1 MKLFLAFLCLS
12 GTVLAERT
20 PKSIPD
26 CIHALNA
33 AYGYIPPEVKFSITP
48 GETSLKTSPSLSTYA
63 ENGKLQYAS
72 VGSSSSSYE
81 ASAGISGY
89 THGGGPVQVTKYVA
103 PVKSSNY
110 EPAVTYAKG
119 GSITYADRS
128 PASKFAAVV
137 PSGIEFKNLVTPTI
151 SNKKSGNTYLPPVNT
166 KVETYQSPGYTYSK
180 STPGITKTATYTT
193 TGGGSL
199 DLSKF
204 GGDLTKLGFSS
215 PAITT
220 KIESFTSPGYTF
232 SKQTPGYSKIETYTT
247 GDYAKAG
254 NLESIFSSS
263 AYNPFAGAISYAP
276 KVTYGA
282 PTLTKL
288 SAVTAHSNLAS
299 FSAQPLFAK
308 ALTPSPAAVYA
319 PSLSRSYLPSLQTT
333 DYTKTLSGGLS
344 HQYVSKP
351 APVITTQYV
360 SAPAKVATYA
370 APVASHYISAP
381 VKVATYATGNAHLG
395 QYVAPAVAKVQAAYV
410 APSVAK
416 VASYSA
422 PTLVSGYAAPA
433 VAKVA
438 TYAAPSSAH
447 ISSSG
452 GAISHQYV
460 SKPASHITGYAAP
473 AVAKVATYSAPA
485 IAKATYS
492 GGDSLHYSSGGGL
505 SHQYISKPAAQV
517 TTYAA
522 PAVAKVA
529 TYSGES
535 LGHFSSSG
543 GVSHQ
548 YVSKPSA
555 HITGYAAPA
564 VAKVASYAAPAKVA
578 TYAAPAVV
586 KVASYS
592 EGSSAHFSSSGG
604 VGGGAVS
611 HQYVSKPA
619 GHITGYAAPAVTK
632 VASYSEGHITGYAA
646 PVVTKV
652 ASYAAPVVKVAS
664 YSEGSSAHFS
674 SSGGGGAISHQY
686 VSKPTGHI
694 SGYAAPAVAK
704 VATYAAPAVAK
715 VATYAAPAVVTSYS
729 GGGGAHYSSNGGG
742 GAVSHQYVSKPTAH
756 ITGYATP
763 TVAKVTPVVAA
774 PAVATYA
781 APSVVKVASYSGGN
795 SAHFSSSGGG
805 GAVSHQYV
813 SKPTAHITGYAAP
826 AVAKV
831 ASYAAPVVTAPAV
844 AKLPPMLPRLLL
856 RLPAIRRVVQPISV
870 PVVVVAPYHIN
881 MFQNQ
886 LLILQVMA
894 PAVAKVATY
903 SAPVVAAPAVAKV
916 ATYAAPAVVKVASY
930 SEGSSGHFSSSGGGG
945 GAVSHQYVSRPA
957 THITTGYAAPAVAK
971 VATYAAPAVA
981 APSVAKDGGYTY
993 EAPAVAVK
1001 LGAGYT
1007 QESLGHFRSSSGY
1020 AAPAVTKV
1028 ATYAAPAVVKVA
1040 GYSGDSSAHY
1050 TTSGGGGGAVSHQYV
1065 SKPATHITGYAGPA
1079 VTKIATYSAA
1089 PVIAKPSTL
1098 LNAPVVSKVATYQT
1112 PAVVKVSS
1120 YSGGESLSQYVSGG
1134 GGAHGAV
1141 SHQYI
1146 SKQAPQSIAYAAPA
1160 TAKVVSYAAPAI
1172 VAAPAAV
1179 KVASAHYTSSSGGA
1193 VSHQYVSKPA
1203 THISGYGAPAVA
1215 KLATITTP
1223 TLTQYVSAPAVA
1235 KVATYNGESSLKL
1248 TSSGGGAVSHQY
1260 VSKPAG
1266 HITAYAA
1273 PAVSK
1278 VATYIEPQLVSKP
1291 ALQLTGYAGPAI
1303 AKVATYSGQ
1312 SATHISSGGGGAVSH
1327 QYVSQPGSAITK
1339 VASYS
1344 SPAVTHIASQPST
1357 VNKYESRVQYASQPA
1372 VAKVSG
1378 YQPIAT
1384 IGKYETSAGGAVSHQ
1399 YVSKATPQVS
1409 VLAAPAVA
1417 KVATYSTPTL
1427 SHYAVQPALTKV
1439 ATYQTGG
1446 PAIAKVATYSAP
1458 ALTHYSSGPS
1468 IGKLAT
1474 ISSSSHSSG
1483 AISHQYVS
1491 KPALGGYAAH
1501 AYAQY
1506 ATGPASYS
1514 YGSLHTPHVN
1524 PLFTSSSIARYG
1536 SSGAVSQ
1543 QYLAKPVQLSGKL
1556 SGYTTGPVLG
1566 KVVSQSAGA
1575 VSHQYVSKPAVA
1587 TTLISGPAH
1596 AKVTYGT
1603 KLISSSGGLGTHQLL
1618 SQPLQTVQ
1626 LTAPAKLSVSSL
1638 HGSAI
1643 HGSTGHGG
1651 AISHQYVSKPVHG
1664 IAVAK
1669 TGSLAA
1675 PLVVGGS
1682 SQIFSFKFW
1691 LYYKRYWGSWCSH
1704 FSSIYFSAFATKSGW
1719 LLAAGHLVAKPL
1731 AAPALH
1737 LTTGHGAA
1745 FSSQHVAGHGLG
1757 LGLTNLHGG
1766 SLAAGHQGILGG
1778 YYGAISLGHG
1788 GTSPAITGYQ
1798 GVLGLATHGRAPL
1811 GSIHGLKG
1819 IHASSIPTGHGGL
1832 PLGSLGPLGP
1842 LAGYQHGVGGIGPLG
1857 ANFYRYAPAVP
1868 ALRSHTLTPAAF
1880 LRNTP
1885 IIKPAKIKLMTEQH
1899 LEYFNDHPRY
1909 AFEYGVNDP
1918 TTGDIK
1924 HQREERDGDV
1934 VRGEYSLVE
1943 PDGNVRTVKYYADWE
1958 TGFHAQVINSRDAV
1972 KTLTKR
1978 TASKS

>member
-1 MKLFLAFLCLS
+1 MTLNPLTLSSNFQLFLAFLCLS

-20 PKSIPD
+20 TKSISD

-33 AYGYIPPEVKFSITP
+33 AYGYIPPEVKFSVTP
-48 GETSLKTSPSLSTYA
+48 GETSLKTSPSVSTYT

-81 ASAGISGY
+81 SSAGISGY

-151 SNKKSGNTYLPPVNT
+151 SNKKASNAYLPPVNT

-193 TGGGSL
+193 TGDSSL

-232 SKQTPGYSKIETYTT
+232 SKQTPGFSKVETYTT

-276 KVTYGA
+276 KITYGA

-288 SAVTAHSNLAS
+288 SALTTHSNLAS

-333 DYTKTLSGGLS
+333 GYAKALSGGLS

-395 QYVAPAVAKVQAAYV
+395 QYVAPVVAKAQAAYV

-416 VASYSA
+416 VSSYSA
-422 PTLVSGYAAPA
+422 PTLVAGYAAPA

-447 ISSSG
+447 ITSSG

-460 SKPASHITGYAAP
+460 SKPASHITGYATP
-473 AVAKVATYSAPA
+473 TVAKVATYSAPA
-485 IAKATYS
+485 VAKVATYS
-492 GGDSLHYSSGGGL
+492 GGDSLHYSTGGGL
-505 SHQYISKPAAQV
+505 SHQYITKPAAHV

-522 PAVAKVA
+522 PALAKVA
-529 TYSGES
+529 TYSGETS
-535 LGHFSSSG
+535 SHFSSSG

-548 YVSKPSA
+548 YVSKPSG

-564 VAKVASYAAPAKVA
+564 VAKVA

-604 VGGGAVS
+604 GGGAVS
-611 HQYVSKPA
+611 HQYVSKPV

-632 VASYSEGHITGYAA
+632 VASYAVPAVAKVASYSESSSGHLSSSAGGALSHQYVSKPTAHITGYAA
-646 PVVTKV
+646 PAITKV
-652 ASYAAPVVKVAS
+652 ASYAAPVVAAPAVVKVAS

-674 SSGGGGAISHQY
+674 SSGGGGGAVSHQY
-686 VSKPTGHI
+686 VSKPTAHI

-704 VATYAAPAVAK
+704 VATYAVPAVTK
-715 VATYAAPAVVTSYS
+715 VATYAAPAVVASYS
-729 GGGGAHYSSNGGG
+729 GGGGGAHYSSSGGG

-763 TVAKVTPVVAA
+763 TVAKVTPVIAA

-831 ASYAAPVVTAPAV
+831 ATYAAPVVATPAV
-844 AKLPPMLPRLLL
+844 AKVATYAA
-856 RLPAIRRVVQPISV
+856 PAVVKVASHSEGGGGAISHQYV
-870 PVVVVAPYHIN
+870 SKPASHITGYS
-881 MFQNQ
+881 
-886 LLILQVMA
+886 A

-916 ATYAAPAVVKVASY
+916 SAYAAPAVVKVASY

-981 APSVAKDGGYTY
+981 VPSVAKDVGYTY
-993 EAPAVAVK
+993 EAPAVK
-1001 LGAGYT
+1001 LGYT
-1007 QESLGHFRSSSGY
+1007 QESLGHFRSSSGGTHVTGY

-1028 ATYAAPAVVKVA
+1028 AAPAVVKLA
-1040 GYSGDSSAHY
+1040 SYSGESSAHY
-1050 TTSGGGGGAVSHQYV
+1050 SGGGAVSHQYV

-1079 VTKIATYSAA
+1079 VTKVATYSAA
-1089 PVIAKPSTL
+1089 PDIAKPSNTL
-1098 LNAPVVSKVATYQT
+1098 SAPVVSKVATYQT

-1120 YSGGESLSQYVSGG
+1120 YSGGESLSHYVSGGVG

-1141 SHQYI
+1141 SHQYV

-1160 TAKVVSYAAPAI
+1160 PAKVVSFAAPAV

-1203 THISGYGAPAVA
+1203 THISGYGAPAIA

-1223 TLTQYVSAPAVA
+1223 TLTQYVSAPAVT
-1235 KVATYNGESSLKL
+1235 KVASYSGESSLKL
-1248 TSSGGGAVSHQY
+1248 TSSGGGALSHQY

-1278 VATYIEPQLVSKP
+1278 VATYVEPQLVSKP

-1303 AKVATYSGQ
+1303 AKVATYSGH

-1339 VASYS
+1339 VASFS
-1344 SPAVTHIASQPST
+1344 SPAVAHIASQPS
-1357 VNKYESRVQYASQPA
+1357 
-1372 VAKVSG
+1372 VAKVSA

-1399 YVSKATPQVS
+1399 YVSKATPHVS
-1409 VLAAPAVA
+1409 VLAAPTVA
-1417 KVATYSTPTL
+1417 KVATYSTPAL
-1427 SHYAVQPALTKV
+1427 SHYAAQ
-1439 ATYQTGG
+1439 

-1458 ALTHYSSGPS
+1458 SLRHYSSGPS

-1566 KVVSQSAGA
+1566 KVVSQGEGA

-1587 TTLISGPAH
+1587 TTLVSGPAH
-1596 AKVTYGT
+1596 AKLTYGT

-1618 SQPLQTVQ
+1618 TQPLQPVQ

-1651 AISHQYVSKPVHG
+1651 AISHQYVSKPVQG

-1669 TGSLAA
+1669 TASIAA

-1682 SQIFSFKFW
+1682 SGKYSA
-1691 LYYKRYWGSWCSH
+1691 L
-1704 FSSIYFSAFATKSGW
+1704 SSDYITSGIGAHG
-1719 LLAAGHLVAKPL
+1719 AAGHLVAKPL

-1737 LTTGHGAA
+1737 LTSGHGAA
-1745 FSSQHVAGHGLG
+1745 YSSQHVAGHGLG

-1766 SLAAGHQGILGG
+1766 SLGGGHQGIVGG

-1798 GVLGLATHGRAPL
+1798 GVLGLATHGRGHTLTAPL
-1811 GSIHGLKG
+1811 GSSIHGLKG
-1819 IHASSIPTGHGGL
+1819 ISASSIHTGHGGL